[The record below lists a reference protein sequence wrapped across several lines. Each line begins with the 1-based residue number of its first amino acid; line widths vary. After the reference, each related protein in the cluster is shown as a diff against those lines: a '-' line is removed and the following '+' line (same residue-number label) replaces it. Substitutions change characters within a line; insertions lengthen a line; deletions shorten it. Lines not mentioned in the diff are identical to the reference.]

1 MTDSGALIEDSDAV
15 SINFPDG
22 PTYSP
27 GAPQNLRLEIDD
39 PAGVVFGFE
48 LSSRDPANEQAG
60 NLASVDAST
69 SVNTSSGIQYLGH
82 SINPKAEGVFDFEW
96 TPPPTDVGTITMY
109 VAANAANG
117 NHDNLLRSRKEFVG
131 EVVKDNP
138 PILKGVVLAIADK
151 QRHVGIGFQREGY
164 AGGILGNFQ
173 LI

>member
-117 NHDNLLRSRKEFVG
+117 NQGVTGNRIHVQSFEPGFPFWPWHGHRIHPRCAEYHVFSR
-131 EVVKDNP
+131 
-138 PILKGVVLAIADK
+138 
-151 QRHVGIGFQREGY
+151 
-164 AGGILGNFQ
+164 
-173 LI
+173 